1 MADST
6 PRVTVVTAVY
16 NCEDFIA
23 RTIESIQAQ
32 SIDDWEHIC
41 VDDASSDGSA
51 AIVERYAAE
60 DPRVKL
66 IRVEQNQGAP
76 HARNVGIKNARGEF
90 VAILDSDDVS
100 PPDRLEICLEAFEA
114 DAELGFLGG
123 QHIVIDANDN
133 VFERIE
139 RPALG
144 DEQFKA
150 SLMEDG
156 RAPMPHSSFMT
167 RRHLAE
173 AIGGYDERLPCVADY
188 DFALRISPECKCAR
202 LDRVVLHYRRRSGQL
217 SETRAF
223 ASTLYSD
230 MVRARAEAKAAG
242 REFDEDAAFERVRGQ
257 VEGRQGLSR
266 KAGLNLRAIALR
278 AVVSGEHDRFRMLI
292 KRSAG
297 YWPFSPHTIFWW
309 LVGFMPDSTQT
320 RCAGLWSRLRTSR

>member
-1 MADST
+1 MPDSE

-41 VDDASSDGSA
+41 IDDASSDDSA

-76 HARNVGIKNARGEF
+76 HARNVGVQNARGEF
-90 VAILDSDDVS
+90 IAILDSDDAS
-100 PPDRLEICLEAFEA
+100 PPDRLEICLEAFAA
-114 DAELGFLGG
+114 DPELGFLGG
-123 QHIVIDANDN
+123 RHVVIDTADTISDR
-133 VFERIE
+133 VE
-139 RPALG
+139 RPALN

-150 SLMEDG
+150 ALSEG
-156 RAPMPHSSFMT
+156 RAPMPHSSFMM
-167 RRHLAE
+167 RRE
-173 AIGGYDERLPCVADY
+173 VVESIGGYDERLPCVADY
-188 DFALRISPECKCAR
+188 DLTLRISPTCKCAR
-202 LDRVVLHYRRRSGQL
+202 LDRCVLHYRRRSGQL

-223 ASTLYSD
+223 ASTLYSA
-230 MVRARAEAKAAG
+230 MVLARARAQAEG
-242 REFDEDAAFERVRGQ
+242 QEFDEDAAFERVRRQ

-278 AVVSGEHDRFRMLI
+278 AVQSGEHDRFRMLI
-292 KRSAG
+292 RRSTG

-309 LVGFMPDSTQT
+309 LVGFMPDSVQT